1 MEVEVRRGA
10 TVFLTGATGFI
21 GGRLAAALDARGYRL
36 RCLVRRPERAAR
48 LAALGAELLVGDVAD
63 RNAVAKGLDGAELA
77 FHVAGRY
84 EFGAVDARAL
94 ERANVDGTRSFLAA
108 LRHAPVTR
116 AVYVSTTQ
124 ALGPVQD
131 GEGGED
137 SEYAGP
143 YPSVYTRTKVE
154 AHRLA
159 RAAQQE
165 GLPVVIVCPS
175 VVYGPGDEGP
185 SGLFISDVLR
195 HRLPGLSTRP
205 TWFSYV
211 HVDDVVSGMI
221 AAAEVGEAGETYIL
235 SGEHAT
241 VYDFTRMIGQL
252 GGTWVSPLRFPPR
265 LVRWTGML
273 MDRVSPLLGVRLP
286 ISRELAE
293 VAGTGARW
301 LHSHARASA
310 RLGYAPRPL
319 AAGLPE
325 TVREVRERITRLD
338 A

>member
-1 MEVEVRRGA
+1 MAVRPGA
-10 TVFLTGATGFI
+10 TAFLTGATGFI
-21 GGRLAAALDARGYRL
+21 GGRLAGSLAARGYRL
-36 RCLVRRPERAAR
+36 RCLVRRPERADA
-48 LAALGAELLVGDVAD
+48 LAGLGAHLAVGDVTD
-63 RNAVAKGLDGAELA
+63 PGAVAKGLQGADVA
-77 FHVAGRY
+77 FHLAGRY
-84 EFGAVDARAL
+84 ELGAVDARAL
-94 ERANVDGTRSFLAA
+94 ELANIEGTRSFLEA
-108 LRHAPVTR
+108 LRRAPVER

-124 ALGPVQD
+124 ALGPVAN
-131 GEGGED
+131 GEGSED
-137 SEYAGP
+137 SDYRGP

-159 RAAQQE
+159 QAAQRA
-165 GLPVVIVCPS
+165 GLPVIIVCPS
-175 VVYGPGDEGP
+175 VVYGPGDRGP

-221 AAAEVGEAGETYIL
+221 AAAERGVVGATYVL

-241 VYDFTRMIGQL
+241 VYDFTRMIGEL

-265 LVRWTGML
+265 VVRWTGML

-301 LHSHARASA
+301 VHSHARATSQ
-310 RLGYAPRPL
+310 LGYTPRPL

-325 TVREVRERITRLD
+325 TVREVRERISRAD
-338 A
+338 R

>member
-1 MEVEVRRGA
+1 MEERRGG

-21 GGRLAAALDARGYRL
+21 GGRLVRALDARGYRL
-36 RCLVRRPERAAR
+36 RCLVRRPERAGA
-48 LAALGAELLVGDVAD
+48 LAALGAQLLVGDATD
-63 RNAVAKGLDGAELA
+63 RDAVAKGLEGADLA

-84 EFGAVDARAL
+84 ELGTVDAQAL
-94 ERANVDGTRSFLAA
+94 ERANVDGTRSFLEA
-108 LRHAPVTR
+108 LRRAPVER

-131 GEGGED
+131 GEGSED
-137 SEYAGP
+137 SDYPGP

-159 RAAQQE
+159 RAAQRE

-175 VVYGPGDEGP
+175 VVYGPGDRGP
-185 SGLFISDVLR
+185 SGLYISDVLR

-221 AAAEVGEAGETYIL
+221 AAAERGVAGEMYVL

-241 VYDFTRMIGQL
+241 VYDFTRMIGEL

-265 LVRWTGML
+265 VVRWAGML

-301 LHSHARASA
+301 LHSHARATTQ
-310 RLGYAPRPL
+310 LGYTPRPL

-325 TVREVRERITRLD
+325 TVREVRERISRLD
-338 A
+338 E

>member
-1 MEVEVRRGA
+1 MDDVRRGA

-21 GGRLAAALDARGYRL
+21 GGRLAHALDARGYRL
-36 RCLVRRPERAAR
+36 RCLVRRPERAGG
-48 LAALGAELLVGDVAD
+48 LAALGAELIVGDVTD
-63 RNAVAKGLDGAELA
+63 TDIVAKGLQGVNLA

-84 EFGAVDARAL
+84 EFGPVDPRAL
-94 ERANVDGTRSFLAA
+94 ERDNVEGTRSFLEA
-108 LRHAPVTR
+108 LRRAPVER

-124 ALGPVQD
+124 ALGPAQD
-131 GEGGED
+131 GEGSED
-137 SEYAGP
+137 SDYAGP

-159 RAAQQE
+159 RAAQRA
-165 GLPVVIVCPS
+165 GLPVIIVCPS
-175 VVYGPGDEGP
+175 VVYGPGDRGP

-221 AAAEVGEAGETYIL
+221 AAAERGVEGQTYVL

-241 VYDFTRMIGQL
+241 VYDFTRMIGEL

-301 LHSHARASA
+301 LHSHQRAASQ
-310 RLGYAPRPL
+310 LGYTPRPL

-325 TVREVRERITRLD
+325 TVREVRERISRTD

>member
-1 MEVEVRRGA
+1 MDYVRPGQ

-21 GGRLAAALDARGYRL
+21 GGRLAPALDARGYRL
-36 RCLVRRPERAAR
+36 RCLVRRPERAGA
-48 LAALGAELLVGDVAD
+48 LAALGAELIVGDVTD
-63 RNAVAKGLDGAELA
+63 VDLMVKGLQGATLA
-77 FHVAGRY
+77 FHLAGRY
-84 EFGAVDARAL
+84 EFGRVDARAL
-94 ERANVDGTRSFLAA
+94 ERANVEGTRSLLEA
-108 LRHAPVTR
+108 LRRAPVER

-124 ALGPVQD
+124 ALGPAQNA
-131 GEGGED
+131 EGSED
-137 SEYAGP
+137 SDYAGP
-143 YPSVYTRTKVE
+143 YPSVYTRTKVQ
-154 AHRLA
+154 AHRLV
-159 RAAQQE
+159 RAAQQV
-165 GLPVVIVCPS
+165 GLPVIVVCPS
-175 VVYGPGDEGP
+175 VVYGPGDRGP

-221 AAAEVGEAGETYIL
+221 AAAERGAEGEVYVL

-241 VYDFTRMIGQL
+241 VYDFTRMIGEL

-301 LHSHARASA
+301 VHSHQRATSQ
-310 RLGYAPRPL
+310 LGYRPRPL

-325 TVREVRERITRLD
+325 TVREVRERISRID

>member
-1 MEVEVRRGA
+1 MEPGRRGT

-21 GGRLAAALDARGYRL
+21 GGRLARALDARGYRL
-36 RCLVRRPERAAR
+36 RCLVRRPERAAP
-48 LAALGAELLVGDVAD
+48 LAALGAELLVGDVTDAD
-63 RNAVAKGLDGAELA
+63 IVARGLAHAAFA
-77 FHVAGRY
+77 FHLAGRY
-84 EFGAVDARAL
+84 EFGAVDAAAL
-94 ERANVDGTRSFLAA
+94 ERANVEGTRSFLEA
-108 LRHAPVTR
+108 LRREPVER

-124 ALGPVQD
+124 ALGPAQN
-131 GEGGED
+131 GEGSED

-143 YPSVYTRTKVE
+143 YPSVYTRTKAE

-159 RAAQQE
+159 RTAQQQ
-165 GLPVVIVCPS
+165 GLPLVIVCPS
-175 VVYGPGDEGP
+175 VVYGPGDRGP

-221 AAAEVGEAGETYIL
+221 AAAEHGRDGETYVL
-235 SGEHAT
+235 SGEHAS
-241 VYDFTRMIGQL
+241 VYDFTRMIGEL
-252 GGTWVSPLRFPPR
+252 GNTWVSPLRFPPR
-265 LVRWTGML
+265 VVRWTGML

-301 LHSHARASA
+301 LHSHQRATA
-310 RLGYAPRPL
+310 QLGYQPRPL

-325 TVREVRERITRLD
+325 TVREVRERMTRAD